1 MYFSLQPNIRYD
13 QKPVSYPYSS
23 PDYTLAKN
31 FFRKNKISPDM
42 FGYATFYDKYTIQES
57 ISIEEIARRYYG
69 SPFYDWVIILTN
81 NLINPKFD
89 VPQNEWTLRK
99 MIEHKYGEVDAHSGI
114 HHYETIETK
123 SGQIIDGLPVLALEG
138 GLIVDEKF
146 YESPFTYWDGT
157 QQVTVNGNTVSKKVT
172 NFEYET
178 SENEKKRDI
187 YILRKSFFGKFVD
200 EFKKQSKYSKSSDY
214 LSSRLKSVA
223 TL

>member
-1 MYFSLQPNIRYD
+1 MYFSLLPDITYD
-13 QKPVSYPYSS
+13 QKPISYPYSS
-23 PDYTLAKN
+23 PDYTIAKN
-31 FFRKNKISPDM
+31 FFRKSKISSNM
-42 FGYATFYDKYTIQES
+42 FGYATFYNKYSMQQN
-57 ISIEEIARRYYG
+57 ISIEEIAKKYYG

-89 VPQNEWTLRK
+89 VPQDEWTLRK
-99 MIEHKYGEVDAHSGI
+99 MIEYKYEEVDAI

-138 GLIVDEKF
+138 GLIVDKKF
-146 YESPFTYWDGT
+146 YESPFTYWNGT
-157 QQVTVNGNTVSKKVT
+157 QQVTINGNTVSKAVT

-187 YILRKSFFGKFVD
+187 YILRKSFFGRFVD

-223 TL
+223 TF